1 MYVEVAVPES
11 YLSSVKL
18 GKEVQVYFPVLGD
31 SLVTQVRQTGNF
43 INPANRSFNVE
54 IPVDNAGGKIK
65 PNLTARVRI
74 NDYSNPEAMLIPP
87 AVISEN
93 AEGEQYVY
101 IATQINENGVGV
113 AEKRV
118 ITTGQTQ
125 GNAIEVL
132 SGLTAGEQIITEGAR
147 RIREGQEIE
156 ILEKA

>member
-1 MYVEVAVPES
+1 
-11 YLSSVKL
+11 
-18 GKEVQVYFPVLGD
+18 
-31 SLVTQVRQTGNF
+31 
-43 INPANRSFNVE
+43 
-54 IPVDNAGGKIK
+54 
-65 PNLTARVRI
+65 
-74 NDYSNPEAMLIPP
+74 MLIPP